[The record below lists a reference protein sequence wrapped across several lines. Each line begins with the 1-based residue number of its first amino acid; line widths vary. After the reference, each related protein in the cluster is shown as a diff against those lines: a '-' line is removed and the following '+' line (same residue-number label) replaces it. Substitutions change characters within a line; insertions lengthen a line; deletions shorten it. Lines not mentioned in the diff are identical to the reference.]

1 MIEPLA
7 LDNVMLSIQETPRGI
22 TFKVF
27 VQPRSSKNMITGLHG
42 DALKI
47 KLKAPPVDGAANK
60 MCISFLAKCLKISKS
75 SLEIVSGQT
84 SRSKRVLWRFEDY
97 RDEMHGHPH
106 HKSARGNGPGP

>member
-1 MIEPLA
+1 
-7 LDNVMLSIQETPRGI
+7 MLSIQENPRGL

-27 VQPRSSKNMITGLHG
+27 VQPRSSKNMIVGLHG

-60 MCISFLAKCLKISKS
+60 MCIAFLAKCLKVSKS

-84 SRSKRVLWRFEDY
+84 GRLKRILWHYQDPKGASQIELKQKKRSILSLAD
-97 RDEMHGHPH
+97 
-106 HKSARGNGPGP
+106 S